1 MPLGSSSGLQMLK
14 PRPQERQPQAG
25 ATQSFRPSR
34 PPVLPH
40 RRQGG
45 KVGGALG
52 FQQNSLLLGMR
63 GWCPLTLP

>member
-34 PPVLPH
+34 PVLPH

-63 GWCPLTLP
+63 GWFPLTLP